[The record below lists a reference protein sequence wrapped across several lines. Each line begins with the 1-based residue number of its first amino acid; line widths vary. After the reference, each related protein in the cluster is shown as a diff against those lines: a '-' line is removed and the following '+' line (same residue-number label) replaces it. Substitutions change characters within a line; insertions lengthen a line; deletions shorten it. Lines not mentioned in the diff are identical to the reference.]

1 MADMKELPLFTV
13 SIRNYAHN
21 VFEAGSG
28 TPMLFVHG
36 SVADLR
42 TFSAS
47 ISRLHTSFRCIAYSR
62 RFHPPNTPP
71 APGEEYDTAAQ
82 AEEMLEIID
91 AIQARP
97 VIMVGSSFGAYIGLI
112 AAIKAPGY
120 FRALV
125 LCEPPIVPLL
135 LHHRD
140 GKALHDDFVRNVMER
155 AHSQFQEGHDTE
167 ALKTFVEGIRGQP
180 GWFDHLFPAI
190 RRDLLRFT
198 EELRC
203 EFLSEYGRYMVEV
216 RLETLRAIRIPTL
229 LLGGKLSKPM
239 FGAILDVLADSIPS
253 AERREIPRA
262 GHLLH
267 LQNAGAFE
275 TAVKG
280 FVQRYLA

>member
-1 MADMKELPLFTV
+1 MAVMKEPPLFTV
-13 SIRNYAHN
+13 SIRDYAYH
-21 VFEAGSG
+21 VIEAGSG
-28 TPMLFVHG
+28 TSMLFVHG
-36 SVADLR
+36 SVADLT
-42 TFSAS
+42 TFNAS

-71 APGEEYDTAAQ
+71 APGDEYDTAAQ

-91 AIQARP
+91 AIRARP
-97 VIMVGSSFGAYIGLI
+97 VIMVGSSFGAYIGLL
-112 AAIKAPGY
+112 AAIKAPSH

-135 LHHRD
+135 LRHRD
-140 GKALHDDFVRNVMER
+140 GIPLHDDFVRNVMER
-155 AHSQFQEGHDTE
+155 ARSQFQEGHGTE

-198 EELRC
+198 DELRC

-216 RLETLRAIRIPTL
+216 KPETLQAIRIPTL
-229 LLGGKLSKPM
+229 LLGGKLSRPM
-239 FGAILDVLADSIPS
+239 FGAILDVLAESIPG
-253 AERREIPRA
+253 AERQEIPQA